1 MNGYTVAPSN
11 SAVEAVPNES
21 DASEPDM
28 NRARLSSMTE
38 LLLCVLESGTM
49 ASWVTS
55 VEPEKA
61 VSEYGI
67 SLMIEEKSRWTY

>member
-11 SAVEAVPNES
+11 SAVEAVPKES
-21 DASEPDM
+21 DASEPDI

-38 LLLCVLESGTM
+38 LLVCVLESGTM

-61 VSEYGI
+61 VSESVI
-67 SLMIEEKSRWTY
+67 SITTEIKSD